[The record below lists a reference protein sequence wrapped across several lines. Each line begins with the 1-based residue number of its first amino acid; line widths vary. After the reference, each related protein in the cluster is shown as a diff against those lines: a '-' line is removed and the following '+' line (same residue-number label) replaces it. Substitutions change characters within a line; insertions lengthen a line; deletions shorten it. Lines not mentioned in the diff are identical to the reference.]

1 MDYSTRKSGFT
12 MIELLVTIG
21 IVAILSS
28 VSFISLGTYRKKQNI
43 ERTLDEV
50 VAAVQSTQKRSVT
63 QEGGYAWGMR
73 FENNTTSHT
82 YEIFKGSTY
91 ASSTS
96 MSKLGLSRAL
106 QLMNPY
112 ASSTFDALF
121 APITGALSSKKVIS
135 MGTGRA
141 DSYVGDLVLSTL
153 GRVTKRVEEGVV
165 GYWHFDESTS
175 TVAYDASGRGNNG
188 TLTNGPAR
196 QSESNCKAGGCLG
209 FDTALQKYVTVPDNT
224 STDIRTNLT
233 LSAWI
238 YPTGV
243 GGSDSYST
251 VLYGNSSG
259 YYLSFNDALRAL
271 SCYWYG
277 RTPPGYHTTS
287 ADTVPLNQ
295 WTHVACVWDA
305 SNVKN
310 YINGVLVKTTA
321 VTGAG
326 TGVSNLNMGAES
338 VARQFQGYIDEV
350 RLYGRTLDSD
360 EILNHYNDLK

>member
-1 MDYSTRKSGFT
+1 MDHDTRKSGFT

-63 QEGGYAWGMR
+63 QEDGYAWGMR

-106 QLMNPY
+106 QFMNPY

-135 MGTGRA
+135 VGTGRN
-141 DSYVGDLVLSTL
+141 DSYVGDLILNTL
-153 GRVTKRVEEGVV
+153 GRATKRTEDGIV
-165 GYWHFDESTS
+165 GYWHFDEGTGGTS
-175 TVAYDASGRGNNG
+175 ADASGNG
-188 TLTNGPAR
+188 KTVTLQNGATWA
-196 QSESNCKAGGCLG
+196 SESSCKAGKCASFDGVNDYASFSTITLPG
-209 FDTALQKYVTVPDNT
+209 EFTFEAWVYFDTLLAAWHGIISGSGGNRVLMRQSSHLYMEIAGSTNIGTASLGEFQNGKWYHYAITRDANNAIKVYRDGQQKHST
-224 STDIRTNLT
+224 SRAGTATFNILGTQ
-233 LSAWI
+233 
-238 YPTGV
+238 
-243 GGSDSYST
+243 GS
-251 VLYGNSSG
+251 
-259 YYLSFNDALRAL
+259 YYLHGFMDEARLYSRAL
-271 SCYWYG
+271 
-277 RTPPGYHTTS
+277 
-287 ADTVPLNQ
+287 
-295 WTHVACVWDA
+295 
-305 SNVKN
+305 
-310 YINGVLVKTTA
+310 TA
-321 VTGAG
+321 
-326 TGVSNLNMGAES
+326 
-338 VARQFQGYIDEV
+338 
-350 RLYGRTLDSD
+350 D

>member
-135 MGTGRA
+135 VGTGRN
-141 DSYVGDLVLSTL
+141 DPYVGDLILNTL
-153 GRVTKRVEEGVV
+153 GRATKRTEEDVV
-165 GYWHFDESTS
+165 GYWHFDEGTAST
-175 TVAYDASGRGNNG
+175 TYDASGGGDNG
-188 TLTNGPAR
+188 TLMSSPTW
-196 QSESNCKAGGCLG
+196 QSEANCKAGKCIA
-209 FDTALQKYVTVPDNT
+209 FDGVDYVSVSTIPNVTSALTVEAWAKTSIVTDATYDTIVSKFSSGHYNGWFLRRNANT
-224 STDIRTNLT
+224 SVVYFT
-233 LSAWI
+233 LYNNSVSTASI
-238 YPTGV
+238 TGPTIV
-243 GGSDSYST
+243 
-251 VLYGNSSG
+251 
-259 YYLSFNDALRAL
+259 
-271 SCYWYG
+271 
-277 RTPPGYHTTS
+277 
-287 ADTVPLNQ
+287 ADQ
-295 WTHVACVWDA
+295 WTHYAATFDGTIARIYV
-305 SNVKN
+305 
-310 YINGVLVKTTA
+310 NGVLSASDLSASIGSATTNF
-321 VTGAG
+321 VISGNYGSTENWNG
-326 TGVSNLNMGAES
+326 S
-338 VARQFQGYIDEV
+338 IDEV
-350 RLYGRTLDSD
+350 RLYSRALTAT